1 MATVIRIEEFL
12 ADIESLTLA
21 GNASDYSKETIK
33 KARDSINKRCKKEI
47 DYLRKHLSLTSLRRA
62 RSDYRNAIKARFK
75 GQHLAMTCKDR
86 NGFIT
91 HIAYKYL
98 VLKKTEVKTYYEH
111 ESARVNAFLDGDYRI
126 FIRNT
131 KQMIKHATSLLD
143 SDSFYDIATGLL
155 LLTGRRSIEI
165 LKTGSFEA
173 ITANKVLFSGQA
185 KKSIYDA
192 EGNKLDAEAYEIYT
206 LCDSAL
212 VVNALAKLRQI
223 KDYSNKTERDVNS
236 LAASALNKAVKR
248 NFLGKY
254 TFNLDGVAC
263 MNIEAKSLRSI
274 YVHLAQR
281 LFKENS
287 ELTKFASSQL
297 GHSDR
302 KTADNYMEYKLHP
315 DERI

>member
-1 MATVIRIEEFL
+1 MATVTRIDEFL
-12 ADIESLTLA
+12 ADIEGLTLI
-21 GNASDYSKETIK
+21 GNASDYSKDQIK
-33 KARDSINKRCKKEI
+33 NARDSINKRCKKEI
-47 DYLRKHLSLTSLRRA
+47 DYLRKHLALTSLRRA

-86 NGFIT
+86 NGFAT

-98 VLKKTEVKTYYEH
+98 VLNKTEVKSYSDH
-111 ESARVNAFLDGDYRI
+111 EKDRINSFLDGDYRI
-126 FIRNT
+126 FIRNA
-131 KQMIKHATSLLD
+131 KQMINHAIGLLD

-155 LLTGRRSIEI
+155 LLTGRRSVEV
-165 LKTGSFEA
+165 LKTASFEA
-173 ITANKVLFSGQA
+173 IAANKVLFSGQA

-206 LCDSAL
+206 LCDAEIVAKAL
-212 VVNALAKLRQI
+212 HKLRSI
-223 KDYSNKTERDVNS
+223 KDYSNKTEREVNS

-287 ELTKFASSQL
+287 ELTKFANSQL

-315 DERI
+315 DERL